1 MEKNSTVKSVQSN
14 GTFDF
19 NDKTF
24 YKYEIEMENGDIG
37 TYNSISEN
45 QTNFIKDVAVDY
57 IYDQSKPQY
66 PKIKPVY
73 NFKASPSRDGN
84 FQNVQKASQGS
95 DREKL
100 IVKQTCLKCAVE
112 YVGPNS
118 QFANVKNVVEI
129 AQFFVDWVME
139 DKIPEVKEKP
149 KTTRKKETRTDDLP
163 F

>member
-1 MEKNSTVKSVQSN
+1 MEKRSTVKSVQSN

-19 NDKTF
+19 NGKTF
-24 YKYEIEMENGDIG
+24 YKYEIEMENGDVG
-37 TYNSISEN
+37 EYNSISEK
-45 QTNFIKDVAVDY
+45 QSNFIVDVAVDY

-84 FQNVQKASQGS
+84 LKNIQKALSGI

-118 QFANVKNVVEI
+118 QYANVKDVTKI
-129 AQFFVDWVME
+129 AQVFADWVLA
-139 DKIPEVKEKP
+139 DKEPEVKEQP
-149 KTTRKKETRTDDLP
+149 KRKKETTDLP

>member
-1 MEKNSTVKSVQSN
+1 MEKRSTVKSVQSN

-19 NDKTF
+19 NGKTF
-24 YKYEIEMENGDIG
+24 YKYEIQMANGDVG
-37 TYNSISEN
+37 EYNSLSEN
-45 QTNFIKDVAVDY
+45 QSNFIVDVDVDY
-57 IYDQSKPQY
+57 IFDQSKPQY
-66 PKIKPVY
+66 PKIKPIY

-84 FQNVQKASQGS
+84 FKNIQKASQGF

-118 QFANVKNVVEI
+118 KYANALEVTKV
-129 AQFFVDWVME
+129 AQIFVDWVME
-139 DKIPEVKEKP
+139 GKIPEVSKKQS
-149 KTTRKKETRTDDLP
+149 KKETTDLP

>member
-1 MEKNSTVKSVQSN
+1 MEKRSTVKSVQSN

-19 NDKTF
+19 NGKTF
-24 YKYEIEMENGDIG
+24 YKYEIEMENGDVG
-37 TYNSISEN
+37 EYNSISEK
-45 QTNFIKDVAVDY
+45 QSNFIVDVAVDY

-84 FQNVQKASQGS
+84 LKNIQKALSGI

-118 QFANVKNVVEI
+118 QYANVKDVTKI
-129 AQFFVDWVME
+129 AQVFADWVLE
-139 DKIPEVKEKP
+139 DKEPEVKEQP
-149 KTTRKKETRTDDLP
+149 KRKKETTDLP

>member
-1 MEKNSTVKSVQSN
+1 MEKRSTVKSVQSN
-14 GTFDF
+14 GTFEF
-19 NDKTF
+19 PQNSGKIF
-24 YKYEIEMENGDIG
+24 YKYEIEMENGDVG
-37 TYNSISEN
+37 EYNSVSEN
-45 QTNFIKDVAVDY
+45 QNNFIVDVAVDY
-57 IYDQSKPQY
+57 IFDQSKPQY

-84 FQNVQKASQGS
+84 FKNIQKASQGF

-118 QFANVKNVVEI
+118 QFANVKEVTKI
-129 AQFFVDWVME
+129 AQVFTDWVLE
-139 DKIPEVKEKP
+139 GKEPEES
-149 KTTRKKETRTDDLP
+149 KTKKKSKKETADLP